1 MKKPDLNLD
10 ALRIEGS
17 LLPAEFIQKL
27 LELKADHQS
36 ANDYGIPPGLN
47 LKDEIGRCWRIASA
61 LWADF
66 KMRRDKPGAKPE
78 DVALKNWL
86 IPLFTRVLG
95 FEHWTPTSGETLDE
109 RRFPLTHKLGAAPL
123 LLLPHTID
131 LDKSDT
137 RFAPEGR
144 RRSPHATLQELLN
157 ASDAALW
164 GIVANGHTLRI
175 LRDNPSLTRPAYIE
189 ADLSRI
195 FEEERYADFVALW
208 LLAHGSR
215 FGDGSESHQLQ
226 PPILEHWHD
235 QAQETGERA
244 LEKLRVGV
252 TEALRQLGNGFLAH
266 PGNTALR
273 EALKNETLTTDNY
286 FKQLLRLVYRLILL
300 HTAEDRGLLHAPNA
314 TPEQREL
321 YAKGYSANLLR
332 ERALKSR
339 ADRHA
344 DLWQGLLVTLR
355 GLDTGAEALGLPA
368 LGGLFAADKCP
379 DLDAAELPNKA
390 LLAAV
395 RALCFFRAGAVL
407 ARINYRDMDTEE
419 LGSVYESL
427 LELQPAINVDANPW
441 RFGFI
446 GDEAEG
452 ESRGSARKL
461 TGSYYTPDE
470 LVQELIKSA
479 LEPKIAEALKAAD
492 PRAALLAL
500 KVIDPASG
508 SGHFL
513 LAAARRIA
521 AEVARLDAE
530 SDIPEAQAF
539 RHALREVVAHCIYG
553 VDLNPLAVELCQTA
567 LWLET
572 LEPGK
577 PLGFLDHHVQH
588 GNSLVGILDPAIM
601 KEGIPEK
608 AYAALSGDDK
618 PTCTTLKRSNRAQA
632 GGRQAELFNPEA
644 AKALADTH
652 AALDAMP
659 EDTVE
664 AIAAKRAAFAQAEAD
679 SQIGRERLRAD
690 LFCAAFFAPKSAVNA
705 IKVPLSGD
713 LVRAAEGQPMRPGV
727 AELTRELAEEYHF
740 FHWRLAFPE
749 VFAQGGFDV
758 VLANPPWERIKLQ
771 EQEFFGPRSPEIATA
786 ANAAARTRL
795 IEALNAANA
804 SPSDKRLYRD
814 FIMSKRGA
822 EGTSLFAHDSERF
835 PLTGV
840 GDVNL
845 YALFAETVAQLT
857 GLLGATAPSAV
868 PPVRSDG
875 SALGVPTFAGRAGMI
890 TPTGIA
896 TDDSTKAFFDAIAT
910 GGRIASLYDFENR
923 EAIFP
928 AVHRQYKF
936 CALTLGREEDSR
948 FVFFASRA
956 AHLRDDRR
964 AFTLCGAD
972 IALLNPNTRT
982 CPAFRSQADAELT
995 KKIYR
1000 RVPVLID
1007 ESKGVAGNPWGI
1019 SFMAMLH
1026 MSNDSGLF
1034 RTAAQLAADGAQR
1047 DSPNWIGHDKT
1058 IWVPLY
1064 EAKMI
1069 NHYDHRSGS
1078 YAERGDARGS
1088 RVLPETTLAE
1098 YSDPNWL
1105 VEPYYWVP
1113 RQETTGRCLA
1123 DASQEWLLGF
1133 KDITSATA
1141 YRTVIATVIPFA
1153 GVGHTMPLIFTKP
1166 SSAKA
1171 AALLIGNLS
1180 SMVLDYVARQKIGY
1194 IHLTYGYF
1202 KQFPVVSPSSY
1213 ITADLDFI
1221 VPRVLELTYTAH
1233 DLAPFAR
1240 DLGYDG
1246 PPFAWNPERRALL
1259 RAELDACYAKRYGL
1273 TRDELRY
1280 ILDPADIY
1288 GDDYPSE
1295 TFRVLQKN
1303 ETRQFGEYRTRRLV
1317 LEAWDRLNSQQ
1328 WMEAK

>member
-27 LELKADHQS
+27 LELKAEHQS
-36 ANDYGIPPGLN
+36 ATDYDIPPGLN

-66 KMRRDKPGAKPE
+66 KMRRDKPDAKPE
-78 DVALKNWL
+78 EAALRYWL
-86 IPLFTRVLG
+86 IPFFTRVLG
-95 FEHWTPTSGETLDE
+95 FEGWTPTSGEEIDG

-123 LLLPHTID
+123 LLLSHTID
-131 LDKSDT
+131 LDKSDA
-137 RFAPEGR
+137 RFSPEGR
-144 RRSPHATLQELLN
+144 RRSPHATVQELLN
-157 ASDAALW
+157 ASHHAQW
-164 GIVANGHTLRI
+164 GVVTNGHTLRI

-215 FGDGSESHQLQ
+215 FGNGTDSHQLQ
-226 PPILEHWHD
+226 PPILENWHG

-244 LEKLRVGV
+244 LEKLRDGV
-252 TEALRQLGNGFLAH
+252 TETLRQLGNGFLAH

-314 TPEQREL
+314 TPQQREL
-321 YAKGYSANLLR
+321 YARGYSANLLR

-344 DLWQGLLVTLR
+344 DLWQGLQVTLR
-355 GLDTGAEALGLPA
+355 GLAAGAEPLGLPA

-395 RALCFFRAGAVL
+395 RALCFFRSGAVL

-452 ESRGSARKL
+452 DARGSARKL

-479 LEPKIAEALKAAD
+479 LEPKIADALKAAD

-588 GNSLVGILDPAIM
+588 GNSLVGILDPEIM

-608 AYAALSGDDK
+608 AYTALSGDDN
-618 PTCTTLKRSNRAQA
+618 PTCTALKRSNRTQA
-632 GGRQAELFNPEA
+632 GGRQAELFTTKA

-652 AALDAMP
+652 AALDAML

-664 AIAAKRAAFAQAEAD
+664 AIAAKRAAYAQAETDA
-679 SQIGRERLRAD
+679 QLARERLRAD

-705 IKVPLSGD
+705 TKVPLSGD

-749 VFAQGGFDV
+749 VFGQGGFDV
-758 VLANPPWERIKLQ
+758 VLANPPWKVSQLSE
-771 EQEFFGPRSPEIATA
+771 EEYF
-786 ANAAARTRL
+786 AARDQAISSLSGEPRKSAISALRVTNPRL
-795 IEALNAANA
+795 WVEYQNDLRNLEAINTYVRESGRFDLTATGKINF
-804 SPSDKRLYRD
+804 Y
-814 FIMSKRGA
+814 
-822 EGTSLFAHDSERF
+822 SLFSEIF
-835 PLTGV
+835 LSLI
-840 GDVNL
+840 GD
-845 YALFAETVAQLT
+845 
-857 GLLGATAPSAV
+857 
-868 PPVRSDG
+868 RG
-875 SALGVPTFAGRAGMI
+875 SAGFVVPS
-890 TPTGIA
+890 GIA
-896 TDDSTKAFFDAIAT
+896 TDDSSKKYFQHIIKGHQLISLLGFDNAKK
-910 GGRIASLYDFENR
+910 
-923 EAIFP
+923 IFP
-928 AVHRQYKF
+928 AVHTDTPF
-936 CALTLGREEDSR
+936 SLVTLGNDCHLADLIHYALEISD
-948 FVFFASRA
+948 
-956 AHLRDDRR
+956 LRDARR
-964 AFTLCGAD
+964 HIQLRAEDFSL
-972 IALLNPNTRT
+972 INPNTLT
-982 CPAFRSQADAELT
+982 CPIFRSKGDVLLT
-995 KKIYR
+995 TKIYKAA
-1000 RVPVLID
+1000 PVLIQ
-1007 ESKGVAGNPWGI
+1007 EAGTPNNPWQVDI
-1019 SFMAMLH
+1019 VQNFFST
-1026 MSNDSGLF
+1026 SNSDRRLF
-1034 RTAAQLAADGAQR
+1034 VARQDAIDLPDLLPVVRGTMIDQFDHHAATYSTEANKFIESPNSRVFEFVPVSDKYLPRSVVVDRLAKRGWQR
-1047 DSPNWIGHDKT
+1047 DWLMGWRDITNATNRRTLIASVLP
-1058 IWVPLY
+1058 V
-1064 EAKMI
+1064 
-1069 NHYDHRSGS
+1069 
-1078 YAERGDARGS
+1078 RGTDDTFSLILSHLEDARK
-1088 RVLPETTLAE
+1088 TA
-1098 YSDPNWL
+1098 
-1105 VEPYYWVP
+1105 
-1113 RQETTGRCLA
+1113 CLL
-1123 DASQEWLLGF
+1123 S
-1133 KDITSATA
+1133 
-1141 YRTVIATVIPFA
+1141 
-1153 GVGHTMPLIFTKP
+1153 
-1166 SSAKA
+1166 
-1171 AALLIGNLS
+1171 NLNS
-1180 SMVLDYVARQKIGY
+1180 LVLDYVTQIKVGGTHIRKYVISQ
-1194 IHLTYGYF
+1194 L
-1202 KQFPVVSPSSY
+1202 PVLPPNHY
-1213 ITADLDFI
+1213 TPADLDFI

-1246 PPFAWNPERRALL
+1246 PPFVWNPERRALL
-1259 RAELDACYAKRYGL
+1259 RAELDAYYAKLYGL

-1288 GDDYPSE
+1288 GNDYPSE
-1295 TFRVLQKN
+1295 TFRVLKN
-1303 ETRQFGEYRTRRLV
+1303 SETRQFGEYRTRRLV
-1317 LEAWDRLNSQQ
+1317 LEAWDRLISQQ